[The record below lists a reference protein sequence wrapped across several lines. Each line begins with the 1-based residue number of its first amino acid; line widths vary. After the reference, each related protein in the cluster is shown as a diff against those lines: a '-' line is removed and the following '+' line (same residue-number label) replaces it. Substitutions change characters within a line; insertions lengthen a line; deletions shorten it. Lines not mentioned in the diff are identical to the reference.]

1 MAEFAMGY
9 PIFPGEDETDQLSL
23 MMEVLGI
30 PGSDI
35 LANSQR
41 KTKFFN
47 DQNLPIFFQNSNNK
61 VRKPGTKVLE
71 DVLEIND
78 DPSFVNFIEVRICLN
93 NMIVAL
99 FGMGSETADDS

>member
-1 MAEFAMGY
+1 MGY

-78 DPSFVNFIEVRICLN
+78 DPSFVNFIEVRIWMYN
-93 NMIVAL
+93 IVLAL